1 MFMSFDVCDSARSVS
16 LVGGAAW
23 ELAHND
29 TTTNEGTS
37 ARRATN
43 DRGVY
48 LCLFTKKETLIN
60 KPLNQP

>member
-1 MFMSFDVCDSARSVS
+1 
-16 LVGGAAW
+16 LVDGAPW
-23 ELAHND
+23 ELAHKDATASKD
-29 TTTNEGTS
+29 TK
-37 ARRATN
+37 AHRATN